1 MPIPQSR
8 AKAVQP
14 RSKSPANIDQHQPD
28 AIEAEQQEGP
38 QMSEVEKSMI
48 RLQVGNLKKK
58 LKEL

>member
-1 MPIPQSR
+1 M
-8 AKAVQP
+8 
-14 RSKSPANIDQHQPD
+14 
-28 AIEAEQQEGP
+28 EAEQQEGP